1 MERKLQ
7 KRFIFVA
14 VLAICILMTSIV
26 VPLNLGNFIAE
37 RQRENGIL
45 DYILENDG
53 AMPEEPELDEENA
66 SVQAASGSESES
78 SADSSSSEG
87 GSQSLVTSSE
97 SEPDAGF
104 NLFGIHFDIFNSGKR
119 SVSYEDLELTLESRY
134 QLRYFSVLLKTDV
147 SIEPVNFQHI
157 ASVSFEDSSRMVEK
171 DLDKLRKKGR
181 IYDNGSYYC
190 YKMQEKDDGSWLI
203 VFLDCTQEVNRVN
216 HSQNMGIFFSVMV
229 IIIYGLILAFL
240 SKRIMK
246 PLIDNMERQKQFIT
260 NAGHELKT
268 PLAVISAN
276 AEVLEMLNGENEWT
290 TSIRSQVKRLTKL
303 VQSLIALARSDEQT
317 RATLTDVDF
326 SAAAKESA
334 DSYRP
339 VIEQAGKKFETE
351 IQDSVHVTADPNMLE
366 EVVNILLDN
375 ASKYCDEEGLIR
387 LNLEEKKNIRGRKE
401 AVLTVSNDFAEGKDV
416 DYSRFFDRFYRQDT
430 SHNNKK
436 KGFGIGLSMAENL
449 VTTCKGK
456 ISASWKEGRIRFQV
470 VF

>member
-1 MERKLQ
+1 MEKKLQ

-14 VLAICILMTSIV
+14 VLAIFILMTSIIL
-26 VPLNLGNFIAE
+26 PLNLGNFVAE

-53 AMPEEPELDEENA
+53 VMPERTDEETD
-66 SVQAASGSESES
+66 SGEQAVSESGSDSI
-78 SADSSSSEG
+78 ADSSSETAADGIAS
-87 GSQSLVTSSE
+87 SSE
-97 SEPDAGF
+97 PQPDAGF
-104 NLFGIHFDIFNSGKR
+104 NLFGIHFDIFNTGKR
-119 SVSYEDLELTLESRY
+119 SVSYEDLELTVESRY
-134 QLRYFSVLLKTDV
+134 QLRYFSVLLKEDG

-157 ASVSFEDSSRMVEK
+157 ASVSFEDSSQMVEK

-181 IYDNGSYYC
+181 IYNDGSYYS
-190 YKMQEKDDGSWLI
+190 YKMREQDDGSYLI
-203 VFLDCTQEVNRVN
+203 VFLDCTQEINRLT
-216 HSQNMGIFFSVMV
+216 HSQNMGVFFSVMV
-229 IIIYGLILAFL
+229 IIIYGLLLAFL

-246 PLIDNMERQKQFIT
+246 PYFDNMERQKQFIT

-290 TSIRSQVKRLTKL
+290 TSIRSQVRRLTKL

-317 RATLTDVDF
+317 QATLTDVDF

-334 DSYRP
+334 DSFRP
-339 VIEQAGKKFETE
+339 VIEQGGKSLEVH
-351 IQDSVHVTADPNMLE
+351 IQDQIHVMADPNMLE

-375 ASKYCDEEGLIR
+375 ASKYCDEKGLIR
-387 LNLEEKKNIRGRKE
+387 LELEEKRNIRGRKE
-401 AVLTVSNDFAEGKDV
+401 AILTVSNDYAEGKDV

-430 SHNNKK
+430 SHNSNKK

-456 ISASWKEGRIRFQV
+456 ITASWKNGRISFQV
-470 VF
+470 LF